1 MTEKNTTKKTS
12 ARGPQSSQK
21 RSLARLAAVQA
32 LYDIDLT
39 GTGVDAVLAD
49 FLEYGLGRK
58 VLITPSDEYEPEVE
72 ESLAP
77 PDGVLLA
84 SIVRG
89 VIAERERLD
98 LMIGGALTND
108 WTVERLE
115 AVLRA
120 ILRAGA
126 FELTTRPDV
135 PIKVVISE
143 YVDIAH
149 AFYAGHESK
158 LVNAV
163 LDRIARVARDGE
175 SVGNNVAGG

>member
-1 MTEKNTTKKTS
+1 M
-12 ARGPQSSQK
+12 
-21 RSLARLAAVQA
+21 
-32 LYDIDLT
+32 
-39 GTGVDAVLAD
+39 
-49 FLEYGLGRK
+49 
-58 VLITPSDEYEPEVE
+58 
-72 ESLAP
+72 
-77 PDGVLLA
+77 
-84 SIVRG
+84 
-89 VIAERERLD
+89 
-98 LMIGGALTND
+98 
-108 WTVERLE
+108 
-115 AVLRA
+115 LRA